1 MITNERQ
8 YKITRANAE
17 KFKAAIDG
25 FDVAEREKAGIHPT
39 FIEAEL
45 SGLNSQLVDL
55 EEEIRAYE
63 ELQSMQAP
71 IIRVERIEDLAEGL
85 IAARI
90 ASGLSQ
96 RELAER
102 MGLKPQQIQRY
113 ESDKYSS
120 ASLARIVQVT
130 EALNIELRNEILV
143 PYQPDGFEGVLQK
156 LSQVGL
162 DAAFLRSKLLSSAD
176 ESRFSA
182 LSDGSPQEAPTVVDR
197 SIEAVSRV
205 YGWAK
210 DQLFSAHPLSVP
222 AIAGAQARFKM
233 PAKRDAD
240 QTALYATY
248 ANYLARL
255 VLNATPVIEGPAVPD
270 EPEEFLRLFHEHYEE
285 FGFRNLLNFSW
296 DLGIPVVP
304 LRDGGQ
310 FHGACWRIS
319 GRNVIVMKQK
329 TPHVSR
335 WIFDLLHELYHAS
348 QRPEETDFV
357 ILETAETSEERRS
370 SDEEVRASQFA
381 GEVGLSGQAE
391 ELTAIVVDR
400 SRGDIRRVKSVVARL
415 AEERGVDVGL
425 LANYLAFRLQMQGI
439 SWWGAAA
446 NLQRDGEDPWMIAR
460 DVFCERFSFAGIDD
474 VDGSILQR
482 ALERN

>member
-1 MITNERQ
+1 M
-8 YKITRANAE
+8 
-17 KFKAAIDG
+17 
-25 FDVAEREKAGIHPT
+25 
-39 FIEAEL
+39 
-45 SGLNSQLVDL
+45 
-55 EEEIRAYE
+55 
-63 ELQSMQAP
+63 
-71 IIRVERIEDLAEGL
+71 
-85 IAARI
+85 
-90 ASGLSQ
+90 
-96 RELAER
+96 
-102 MGLKPQQIQRY
+102 
-113 ESDKYSS
+113 
-120 ASLARIVQVT
+120 
-130 EALNIELRNEILV
+130 
-143 PYQPDGFEGVLQK
+143 
-156 LSQVGL
+156 
-162 DAAFLRSKLLSSAD
+162 
-176 ESRFSA
+176 
-182 LSDGSPQEAPTVVDR
+182 
-197 SIEAVSRV
+197 
-205 YGWAK
+205 
-210 DQLFSAHPLSVP
+210 
-222 AIAGAQARFKM
+222 
-233 PAKRDAD
+233 
-240 QTALYATY
+240 
-248 ANYLARL
+248 
-255 VLNATPVIEGPAVPD
+255 VPD
-270 EPEEFLRLFHEHYEE
+270 EPEDFLRLFHEHYEE
-285 FGFRNLLNFSW
+285 FSFRNLLNFSW
-296 DLGIPVVP
+296 DLGIPIVP
-304 LRDGGQ
+304 LQDGGQ

-319 GRNVIVMKQK
+319 GRNVIAMKQK

-357 ILETAETSEERRS
+357 ILEAAETSEERRS